1 MEIAFHTL
9 DVFTTRRFGG
19 NPLGVVL
26 GADALSTEEMQ
37 TIAREFNLAETIFVR
52 KPKDPAHTASVR
64 IFYPTDEIPFAGH
77 PTVGC
82 AILLAEMLHG
92 RGKPFEAEILL
103 EEVAGLVPVT
113 VRNTGGA
120 SWAQFRAPVVPY
132 SVPGPLPSVQDV
144 AVALGLAPSDVCPS
158 EVPLGLHEGGPRF
171 FYVPIASGDALTRA
185 RPLEPHWSNILNS
198 LGTVGGYLYAKGGQN
213 PATDFCTRMF
223 NPSGEGIE
231 DPATGSA
238 AALFASQLYQTLSL
252 KDGTH
257 AFRLEQGYDMG
268 RPSDIDME
276 ADVQKG
282 KLVAV
287 RVAGSAVRVMEGQL
301 SL

>member
-1 MEIAFHTL
+1 MELKFHTL

-64 IFYPTDEIPFAGH
+64 IFFPTDEIPFAGH

-82 AILLAEMLHG
+82 AILLAEMMHG
-92 RGKPFEAEILL
+92 QGRPFETEILL
-103 EEVAGLVPVT
+103 EEVAGLVRVT

-120 SWAQFRAPVVPY
+120 TWAQFTAPVVPY
-132 SVPGPLPSVQDV
+132 SVPAELPTVQDV
-144 AVALGLAPSDVCPS
+144 ARALGLSPSDICPGG
-158 EVPLGLHEGGPRF
+158 VPSGLQEGGPRF
-171 FYVPIASGDALTRA
+171 FYVPVTSREALARA
-185 RPLEPHWSNILNS
+185 RPQEPHWTNILNA
-198 LGTVGGYLYAKGGQN
+198 LGTVGGYLYAKGGQS
-213 PATDFCTRMF
+213 PATDYRTRMF
-223 NPSGEGIE
+223 NPSGEGTE

-238 AALFASQLYQTLSL
+238 AALFASQLFRTPGL
-252 KDGTH
+252 KEGTH
-257 AFRLEQGYDMG
+257 AFRLEQGYEMG

-276 ADVQKG
+276 ADVRDG

-287 RVAGSAVRVMEGQL
+287 RVAGCAVRVMEGKL

>member
-1 MEIAFHTL
+1 
-9 DVFTTRRFGG
+9 
-19 NPLGVVL
+19 
-26 GADALSTEEMQ
+26 
-37 TIAREFNLAETIFVR
+37 
-52 KPKDPAHTASVR
+52 
-64 IFYPTDEIPFAGH
+64 
-77 PTVGC
+77 
-82 AILLAEMLHG
+82 MLHG
-92 RGKPFEAEILL
+92 IGKPFETEILL

-120 SWAQFRAPVVPY
+120 TWAQFTAPVVPY
-132 SVPGPLPSVQDV
+132 SVPALLPSVQDV
-144 AVALGLAPSDVCPS
+144 AVALGLDPLDICPGGKP
-158 EVPLGLHEGGPRF
+158 VGLHEGGPRF
-171 FYVPIASGDALTRA
+171 FYVPIASREAMARA
-185 RPLEPHWSNILNS
+185 RPQEPHWTNILNA
-198 LGTVGGYLYAKGGQN
+198 LGTVGGYLYANGGQS

-223 NPSGEGIE
+223 NPAGEGIE

-238 AALFASQLYQTLSL
+238 AALFASQLYQTLDL

-257 AFRLEQGYDMG
+257 AFRLEQGYEMG

-276 ADVQKG
+276 ADVRDG

>member
-1 MEIAFHTL
+1 MELKFHTL

-64 IFYPTDEIPFAGH
+64 IFFPTDEIPFAGH

-82 AILLAEMLHG
+82 GILLAEMLKGQG
-92 RGKPFEAEILL
+92 RPFVTEILL
-103 EEVAGLVPVT
+103 EEVAGLVPVK

-120 SWAQFRAPVVPY
+120 TWAQFTAPVVPY
-132 SVPGPLPSVQDV
+132 SVRAELPLVQDV
-144 AVALGLAPSDVCPS
+144 AMALGLAQSDVCPGG
-158 EVPLGLHEGGPRF
+158 VPLGLHEGGPRF
-171 FYVPIASGDALTRA
+171 FYVPVKSREALARA
-185 RPLEPHWSNILNS
+185 RPQEPHWTNILNA
-198 LGTVGGYLYAKGGQN
+198 LGTVGGYLYAKGGQS
-213 PATDFCTRMF
+213 PATDYRTRMF
-223 NPSGEGIE
+223 NPSGEGTE

-238 AALFASQLYQTLSL
+238 AALFASQLYQTLGL

-257 AFRLEQGYDMG
+257 TFRLEQGYEMG

-276 ADVQKG
+276 AVVQDG
-282 KLVAV
+282 KLGAV
-287 RVAGSAVRVMEGQL
+287 SVE
-301 SL
+301 